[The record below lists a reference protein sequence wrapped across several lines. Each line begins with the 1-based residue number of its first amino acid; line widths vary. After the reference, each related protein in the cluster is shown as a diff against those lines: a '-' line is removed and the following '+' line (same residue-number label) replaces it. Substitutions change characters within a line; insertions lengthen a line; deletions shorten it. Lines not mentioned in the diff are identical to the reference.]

1 MSTVRYTLVAA
12 AVRIGPSPG
21 WGITEHC
28 SFSKKRVRGTLY
40 KVMRARVVAGKGRYK
55 LSTLMM
61 ELFFRLLIIRPVS
74 LLRCFTMFGWSDNE
88 CIKLALLPK
97 STVDCLLQDE
107 LGLILQSWLLASV
120 ALHAIRGE
128 AT

>member
-1 MSTVRYTLVAA
+1 M
-12 AVRIGPSPG
+12 
-21 WGITEHC
+21 
-28 SFSKKRVRGTLY
+28 RGTLY

-61 ELFFRLLIIRPVS
+61 ELFLRLLITRPVIFP
-74 LLRCFTMFGWSDNE
+74 RCFNLFGWLDNE
-88 CIKLALLPK
+88 CAKLALLPK
-97 STVDCLLQDE
+97 STVDCVLLQDE
-107 LGLILQSWLLASV
+107 LGLILQSWLLANV